1 MITSY
6 FLRRKQKLEK
16 SNKQKLPKEFADVL
30 ITALLHAKSM
40 DVDVE
45 AALEKKI
52 SKLNRRIG
60 GVDVRWIRIDSY

>member
-16 SNKQKLPKEFADVL
+16 SNKQKLPEEFADVL